1 MSFNPA
7 IITDNLPQILAGLRL
22 TILLWLAG
30 TVAGMALGF
39 VLAVFQTSRL
49 WPVRLLVA
57 VYQSIFRGTPFLV
70 QIFLLYYG
78 GPLVGL
84 MLSAETAGVLGLT
97 LYSAAYFT
105 EIFRAGFGA
114 VNVGQAEAGQICG
127 LSKFQILRHI
137 QLPQMMVTITPAL
150 VGMFIVMSK
159 ETAILSVMTVPE
171 ITAVLSGIGSAT
183 FTYVETLLVLVL
195 CYWVLVGVTTW
206 IGGRVERRMQRHLLT
221 ANGKTA

>member
-22 TILLWLAG
+22 TILLWLVG
-30 TVAGMALGF
+30 TITGMALGF
-39 VLAVFQTSRL
+39 VLALLQTSRF
-49 WPVRLLVA
+49 WPVRFLVS

-78 GPLVGL
+78 GPLIGL
-84 MLSAETAGVLGLT
+84 MLSAETAGVLGLA

-114 VNVGQAEAGQICG
+114 VSVGQAEAGRICG
-127 LSKFQILRHI
+127 LSEFQILRHV

-183 FTYVETLLVLVL
+183 FTYVETLLMLVL
-195 CYWVLVGVTTW
+195 CYWTLVGATTW
-206 IGGRVERRMQRHLLT
+206 IGTRVERHMQRHLLP

>member
-1 MSFNPA
+1 MSFNFA

-22 TILLWLAG
+22 TIILWLVG

-39 VLAVFQTSRL
+39 LLALLRTSRH
-49 WPVRLLVA
+49 WQIRLLVS

-78 GPLVGL
+78 GPLIGL
-84 MLSAETAGVLGLT
+84 MLSAEVAGVLGLA

-105 EIFRAGFGA
+105 EIFRAGFAA
-114 VNVGQAEAGQICG
+114 VHIGQAEAGRICG
-127 LSKFQILRHI
+127 LSEFQILCHI

-150 VGMFIVMSK
+150 IGMFIVMSK
-159 ETAILSVMTVPE
+159 ETAILSVMTVPD

-183 FTYVETLLVLVL
+183 FTYIETLLTLVL
-195 CYWVLVGVTTW
+195 CYWALVGLTTW
-206 IGGRVERRMQRHLLT
+206 VGAKVERHMQRHLLP
-221 ANGKTA
+221 AQGKIA